1 MMEGA
6 VLFLSAAYLTVR
18 IGLSMM
24 RMFLGD
30 LD

>member
-6 VLFLSAAYLTVR
+6 VLFLSATYLTIR
-18 IGLSMM
+18 IGWSMM